1 MGELVDRFAGKVSGE
16 LIRAS
21 DWNGLIAAIEVQLES
36 LEARLGDR
44 VAGLETDLAAAG
56 QRIEDLG
63 ARVDPLQGLA
73 TALRTRLR
81 RVDLRASRASF
92 AIGERAE
99 ITAQVTD
106 IEGRPLALADAAA
119 RPWVD
124 FVTVW
129 GALKA
134 APGFLGR
141 GGASSRTVT
150 VQVDAQGQARVLLR
164 AEHADAFA
172 EEQEQEV
179 SAVLSTSIGSTSV
192 ASAFLDAPTPGSTDL
207 AAAYA
212 VVSQAYERADTRV
225 VQAYLDTYYVRA
237 PVVSVGATPGI
248 FALNWRDH
256 HATVMAFV
264 KPDDSPTTADGAQA
278 VGSIRVTFRD
288 WVYPWIVT
296 QYLPPRASLTDVYRG
311 RFRQA
316 IRVNFEPSISGIF
329 DVIQTRSVD
338 RGLIGRQQELLA
350 AREALASLDIT
361 DPPSFL
367 PSLVQTVS
375 GSLALQQGL
384 AFSQAVT
391 PLLAQ
396 DAGAAR
402 TVGMATAQGQA
413 VARQEVAAI
422 RLETDRRLNETE
434 GRVAEI
440 IQAETSRV
448 TSELLREGGP
458 VRRAE
463 TLAISASSQV
473 EQVNREL
480 GQKAGLEIVSQLLA
494 ARGGG

>member
-1 MGELVDRFAGKVSGE
+1 MGELVDHFAGKVSGE

-21 DWNGLIAAIEVQLES
+21 DWNGLIAAIEAQFAALET
-36 LEARLGDR
+36 RLGDR
-44 VAGLETDLAAAG
+44 VTEIETDLAAAG
-56 QRIEDLG
+56 QRIEELS
-63 ARVDPLQGLA
+63 AKVDPLDGLA
-73 TALRTRLR
+73 TALRARLR
-81 RVDLRASRASF
+81 RVDLAASRAIF

-99 ITAQVTD
+99 ITARVTD
-106 IEGRPLALADAAA
+106 IEGRPLDLADAAA

-134 APGFLGR
+134 APGFTSR

-150 VQVDAQGQARVLLR
+150 VQVNAEGQARVLLR

-179 SAVLSTSIGSTSV
+179 AAVLSTSIGSTNV
-192 ASAFLDAPTPGSTDL
+192 ASAFLDAPTPGSTEL
-207 AAAYA
+207 AGAYA

-225 VQAYLDTYYVRA
+225 MQAYLDTYYVRA
-237 PVVSVGATPGI
+237 PVVNVGVTPGI
-248 FALNWRDH
+248 FALGWRDH

-288 WVYPWIVT
+288 WVYPWIIT
-296 QYLPPRASLTDVYRG
+296 QYIPPQISLIETYRG
-311 RFRQA
+311 QFRQA
-316 IRVNFEPSISGIF
+316 MRVNFEPSISGIF
-329 DVIQTRSVD
+329 DVIQTRSAD
-338 RGLIGRQQELLA
+338 RGLIGRQQEFLA
-350 AREALASLDIT
+350 AREALGSLDIT
-361 DPPSFL
+361 NPPSFL
-367 PSLVQTVS
+367 PNLVQTVG

-396 DAGAAR
+396 DTGAAR

-440 IQAETSRV
+440 VRAETSRL
-448 TSELLREGGP
+448 TSDLVGE
-458 VRRAE
+458 VRHVE
-463 TLAISASSQV
+463 TLAISAANQV